1 MAARERAQR
10 VETAR
15 DRADKAAFT
24 LAVGRDR
31 AEHRR
36 HGLVGAV
43 GATEALDRDVG
54 APSGFEQ
61 EVDAPL
67 ARGRAVQV
75 SVVGPPRATRLGKD
89 EDGLS
94 PRHEVVGLGDVGT
107 GRATLDLLPA
117 LPINDNP
124 PRAPRDLGN
133 HVGAEMYDEKVERS
147 RNRRHRA
154 EPLDQIVA
162 RGDRFLAQDTVAVVI
177 EHWLG
182 AH

>member
-1 MAARERAQR
+1 MLIDKLQDCDDLEFLEADTRELACVEEVIPLGQGLAGIAAFEIIGGIEQVLAACLALAARERAQR

-61 EVDAPL
+61 EVDEI
-67 ARGRAVQV
+67 GRAQV
-75 SVVGPPRATRLGKD
+75 RTPVTNAHLVCRL
-89 EDGLS
+89 
-94 PRHEVVGLGDVGT
+94 
-107 GRATLDLLPA
+107 LL
-117 LPINDNP
+117 
-124 PRAPRDLGN
+124 
-133 HVGAEMYDEKVERS
+133 EKQKKKQTDKY
-147 RNRRHRA
+147 N
-154 EPLDQIVA
+154 
-162 RGDRFLAQDTVAVVI
+162 TT
-177 EHWLG
+177 
-182 AH
+182 